1 MPTRQEIARA
11 LESIFSGI
19 AHLND
24 SFPSRKFTIDGR
36 LVGDIGE
43 VIAAMVYE
51 IDLDEVSQPVHDETA
66 PNGGRVQIKATFQ
79 DALTFKTVPEYY
91 LGIKIKQNGTFEEV
105 YNGPGQPIFDHY
117 SHRSGIGEKL
127 LRFPNTQM
135 KELSALIPDEQ
146 RIPRR
151 GDVQSQVAG

>member
-1 MPTRQEIARA
+1 MPTRQEIAKS

-19 AHLND
+19 SHLNE
-24 SFPSRKFTIDGR
+24 SFPDRQFTIDGR

-51 IDLDEVSQPVHDETA
+51 IDLDEVSQHTHDGTA
-66 PNGGRVQIKATFQ
+66 SNLGRVQIKATFQ

-91 LGIKIKQNGTFEEV
+91 LGIKINRDGTFEEI

-117 SHRSGIGEKL
+117 AHRSGIGEKL
-127 LRFPNTQM
+127 LRFPNAQL
-135 KELSALIPDEQ
+135 KELSAKVPEEQ
-146 RIPRR
+146 RILRR
-151 GDVQSQVAG
+151 GG

>member
-1 MPTRQEIARA
+1 MPTRQEVARA

-19 AHLND
+19 SHLQD
-24 SFPSRKFTIDGR
+24 SFPGRQFTIDGR

-43 VIAAMVYE
+43 VLAAMVYE
-51 IDLDEVSQPVHDETA
+51 IELDGVSQPTHDGTA
-66 PNGGRVQIKATFQ
+66 SNGGRVQIKATLQ

-91 LGIKIKQNGTFEEV
+91 LGIKINRSGTFEEI

-127 LRFPNTQM
+127 LRFPNAQL
-135 KELSALIPDEQ
+135 KELSAQVPDDQ
-146 RIPRR
+146 RIFKR
-151 GDVQSQVAG
+151 GG